1 MKRRLHLIPQG
12 GLANRL
18 RAINSGFGFA
28 ADLGIELSITWMA
41 RPECNCRFN
50 DLFKPIPGVTA
61 KSFGRVPS
69 RILDFSYDRRLPS
82 IINRRHFLDNDV
94 ISSENGHEKLS
105 KAIAELDVTLRTTCD
120 FSPNKGDFSWLRL
133 DRNLEQAVEEVVSQ
147 FKKNTIGV
155 HVRRGDNAKSV
166 LYSPLQEF
174 ITLLHDEV
182 SRDGSVQFYL
192 ATDCVN
198 TERDLRDCFN
208 GRILSRS
215 RELRR
220 DSPKGIKDA
229 LIDIV
234 CLSRTRKIYGS
245 YWSSFSEVA
254 SQIGQI
260 PLRVVSTLTGE
271 MP

>member
-1 MKRRLHLIPQG
+1 MKRRLHLIPRG

-28 ADLGIELSITWMA
+28 GDLNIELSIIWMA

-50 DLFKPIPGVTA
+50 DLFMPIPGVAA
-61 KSFGRVPS
+61 KSYGRVMS
-69 RILDFSYDRRLPS
+69 RILDFSYDRRLAS
-82 IINRRHFLDNDV
+82 IFNGSHFLDNDA
-94 ISSENGHEKLS
+94 ISGENGHETLS
-105 KAIAELDVTLRTTCD
+105 RALAELDVTLRTTCD
-120 FSPNKGDFSWLRL
+120 FSPNKGDFTWLRL
-133 DRNLEQAVEEVVSQ
+133 DRNLEQAVEEVASR
-147 FKKNTIGV
+147 FNSNTIGV
-155 HVRRGDNAKSV
+155 HIRRGDNAKSV
-166 LYSPLQEF
+166 LYSPLEEF

-182 SRDGSVQFYL
+182 ARDGNVQFYL
-192 ATDCVN
+192 ATDCMN

-220 DSPKGIKDA
+220 DRSQGVKDA
-229 LIDIV
+229 FIDLV

-260 PLRVVSTLTGE
+260 PLQVVSTLVG
-271 MP
+271 